1 MNQKEFDNISLEM
14 EQIVSPL
21 AGSVPTSGQSWS
33 SEITDLEVVEL
44 CEQIQKQAYMSQKEV
59 LRRTRQIFYVVCPR
73 LKVALT
79 PHIPWAELEW
89 KNPAAESKWKQHV

>member
-1 MNQKEFDNISLEM
+1 MNQKEFDNISLEV

-44 CEQIQKQAYMSQKEV
+44 CEQKEV
-59 LRRTRQIFYVVCPR
+59 LSRTRQIFYVVCLL

-79 PHIPWAELEW
+79 PHIPWAKLEW